1 MNLLEVL
8 TCINKKIRGTTTY
21 NWTCFGPDARY
32 LEVATDTIE
41 HVASIIYDHEDA
53 TVYAIEMFLP
63 QERKAW
69 RWVDDRFYDLYI
81 QECIDNG
88 VNPDIA
94 YNTVRFE
101 PVDPSELMLMLYEI
115 TKDPNAE
122 TEFNDLDDDEEDE
135 FNEAGPADDTA
146 R

>member
-1 MNLLEVL
+1 MNLLEIL
-8 TCINKKIRGTTTY
+8 TCVNKKIRGTATY

-32 LEVATDTIE
+32 LEVATDTVE
-41 HVASIIYDHEDA
+41 HVASVIYDNEDA

-63 QERKAW
+63 QERIAW

-94 YNTVRFE
+94 YGNVKFE

-122 TEFNDLDDDEEDE
+122 SEFNDLDDEDDELSEE
-135 FNEAGPADDTA
+135 GPVDDTT